1 MGIRVVIHRLPD
13 GVDES
18 TVDGHTPRHSA
29 SRALIGG
36 IAMTAMFMGTIDATI
51 VATALHAIHQSLHTS
66 INWAGWTITV
76 YGLGVVISMP
86 TAGRVSDQR
95 GRRRVFLW
103 AIAIFTAAS
112 LFCGLSTDIYMLIV
126 FRAVQALGGGA
137 MTPIAAGI
145 VSEHF
150 GKDRDRAL
158 GLFSSIAA
166 VGQFTGPIL
175 GGVLVGYWGWHWIFF
190 VNVPVGIALLALVVR
205 FIPESAMREARRID
219 VLGIALLT
227 GFILF
232 VTFAI
237 TDLGDRGVNTLELVI
252 TPAVVAAVV
261 FVAFVRHNRR
271 ATDPFVP
278 SHLLRGRGF
287 GVVNLLNF
295 LWGFAGWGM
304 ATLVPLYAE
313 DRYGLKPLGAG
324 SLLSARA
331 LTMAVVGV
339 FAAMSLRR
347 SGYRL
352 PMFAGY
358 VTTAAGMVMMSFAPR
373 AIGPYG
379 WLAIA
384 AGITGIGNGLASP
397 ASRNAGLR
405 FVPDE
410 VAATTGLRFMFNN
423 VGTIFSVSI
432 VTAILNRSSTPGLTQ
447 AHLIWVMAAIVVG
460 VMVPLVRG
468 IPEHKGAW

>member
-1 MGIRVVIHRLPD
+1 MGFRVVVHRVRS
-13 GVDES
+13 GVVES
-18 TVDGHTPRHSA
+18 SA
-29 SRALIGG
+29 DRQALRLGSSRALIGC

-51 VATALHAIHQSLHTS
+51 VATALPAIHRSLHSS

-86 TAGRVSDQR
+86 TAGRVSDQL
-95 GRRRVFLW
+95 GRRRVFFW
-103 AIAIFTAAS
+103 AIAIFTVAS
-112 LFCGLSTDIYMLIV
+112 LLCGFATDIYMLIV
-126 FRAVQALGGGA
+126 FRALQALGGGA
-137 MTPIAAGI
+137 MTPTAAGI

-166 VGQFTGPIL
+166 VGQLTGPIL
-175 GGVLVGYWGWHWIFF
+175 GGVLVGYWNWHWIFF
-190 VNVPVGIALLALVVR
+190 VNVPVGVVLLALVIR
-205 FIPESAMREARRID
+205 FIPESATRGAQHID

-232 VTFAI
+232 ATFAI
-237 TDLGDRGVNTLELVI
+237 TDLGNRGTNPFAFVI
-252 TPAVVAAVV
+252 VPAVVASATLI
-261 FVAFVRHNRR
+261 AFIGHNRR
-271 ATDPFVP
+271 APDPFIP
-278 SHLLRGRGF
+278 SRLLRGRGF
-287 GVVNLLNF
+287 GIVNVLNF

-313 DRYGLKPLGAG
+313 DRFRLPALAAG

-331 LTMAVVGV
+331 VTMAVVGF

-352 PMFAGY
+352 PMFVGY
-358 VTTAAGMVMMSFAPR
+358 AATAAGMVMMSFGPR
-373 AIGPYG
+373 GVGPFG
-379 WLAIA
+379 WLSIA

-397 ASRNAGLR
+397 ASRNAGLHL
-405 FVPDE
+405 VPDE

-423 VGTIFSVSI
+423 IGTIFSVSI

-447 AHLIWVMAAIVVG
+447 SHLIWIMAAIIAG

>member
-1 MGIRVVIHRLPD
+1 
-13 GVDES
+13 
-18 TVDGHTPRHSA
+18 
-29 SRALIGG
+29 
-36 IAMTAMFMGTIDATI
+36 MTGMFMGTIDATI
-51 VATALHAIHQSLHTS
+51 VATALPAIHRGLHAS
-66 INWAGWTITV
+66 INWTGWTITI

-86 TAGRVSDQR
+86 TAGRLSDQL

-103 AIAIFTAAS
+103 AIAIFTGAS
-112 LFCGLSTDIYMLIV
+112 LLCGLSSDIYMLIA
-126 FRAVQALGGGA
+126 FRALQALGGGA
-137 MTPIAAGI
+137 MTPTAAGI

-166 VGQFTGPIL
+166 VGQFTGPVL
-175 GGVLVGYWGWHWIFF
+175 GGVLVGYWNWHWIFF
-190 VNVPVGIALLALVVR
+190 VNVPVGIVLLALIIR
-205 FIPESAMREARRID
+205 FVPESATRAAQRID
-219 VLGIALLT
+219 VLGIALLA

-237 TDLGDRGVNTLELVI
+237 TDLGDRGINSLELVV
-252 TPAVVAAVV
+252 TPAVVATVL
-261 FVAFVRHNRR
+261 FGAFVRHNRR

-278 SHLLRGRGF
+278 SHLFRGRGF
-287 GVVNLLNF
+287 GIVNLLNF
-295 LWGFAGWGM
+295 LWGFAAWGM

-313 DRYGLKPLGAG
+313 DRYRLPALGAG

-331 LTMAVVGV
+331 LTMAVVGF
-339 FAAMSLRR
+339 FAALSLRR

-352 PMFAGY
+352 PMFVGY
-358 VTTAAGMVMMSFAPR
+358 VATAAGMVMMSFGPR
-373 AIGPYG
+373 GIGPYG

-397 ASRNAGLR
+397 ASRNAGLHL
-405 FVPDE
+405 VPDE

-423 VGTIFSVSI
+423 IGTIFSVSI

-447 AHLIWVMAAIVVG
+447 SHLIWVMAAIVVG
-460 VMVPLVRG
+460 IMVPLVRG

>member
-1 MGIRVVIHRLPD
+1 MDLRVVVHRVS
-13 GVDES
+13 GRAES
-18 TVDGHTPRHSA
+18 TASELTPRHGA
-29 SRALIGG
+29 PRVLIGC
-36 IAMTAMFMGTIDATI
+36 IAMTGMFMGTIDATI
-51 VATALHAIHQSLHTS
+51 VATALPAIHRSLHAS
-66 INWAGWTITV
+66 INWTGWTITV

-86 TAGRVSDQR
+86 TAGRLSDQL

-112 LFCGLSTDIYMLIV
+112 LLCGLSSDIYMLIA
-126 FRAVQALGGGA
+126 FRALQALGGGA
-137 MTPIAAGI
+137 MTPTAAGI

-166 VGQFTGPIL
+166 VGQFTGPVL
-175 GGVLVGYWGWHWIFF
+175 GGVLVGYWNWHWIFF
-190 VNVPVGIALLALVVR
+190 VNVPVGIVLLALIIR
-205 FIPESAMREARRID
+205 FVPESATRAAQRID
-219 VLGIALLT
+219 VLGIALLA

-237 TDLGDRGVNTLELVI
+237 TDLGDRGINSLELVV
-252 TPAVVAAVV
+252 TPAVVATVLFGV
-261 FVAFVRHNRR
+261 FVRHNRR

-278 SHLLRGRGF
+278 SRLFRGRGF
-287 GVVNLLNF
+287 GIVNLLNF
-295 LWGFAGWGM
+295 LWGFAAWGM

-313 DRYGLKPLGAG
+313 DRYRLPALGAG

-331 LTMAVVGV
+331 LTMAVVGF
-339 FAAMSLRR
+339 FAALSLRR

-352 PMFAGY
+352 PMFVGY
-358 VTTAAGMVMMSFAPR
+358 VATAAGMAMMSFGPR
-373 AIGPYG
+373 GIGPYG

-397 ASRNAGLR
+397 ASRNAGLHL
-405 FVPDE
+405 VPDE

-423 VGTIFSVSI
+423 IGTIFSVSI

-447 AHLIWVMAAIVVG
+447 SHLIWVMAAIVVG
-460 VMVPLVRG
+460 IMVPLVRG